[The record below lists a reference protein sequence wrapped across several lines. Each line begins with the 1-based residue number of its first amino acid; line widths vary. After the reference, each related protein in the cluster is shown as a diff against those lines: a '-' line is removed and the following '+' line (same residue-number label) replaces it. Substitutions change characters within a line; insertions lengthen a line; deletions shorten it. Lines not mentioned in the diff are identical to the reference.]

1 VCLEQV
7 TSAAKER
14 IMPQAIQFVLNG
26 RPSEIDVDPRRPLLW
41 VLRTDLGLTG
51 TKYGCGERE
60 CGACTVLLDGR
71 PVFACRTPV
80 RSVQGREVTT
90 VEGLEKDGKLH
101 PVQQAFA
108 DHVEE
113 TERPDGLYDEMS
125 QEASHVAARASRLR
139 ADHPAIT
146 AALAES
152 RQRLGEPLGS
162 EADVDAVRDD
172 LQRLMGRIVRHRQG
186 GADLV
191 WEAYAIDIGGA
202 G

>member
-1 VCLEQV
+1 
-7 TSAAKER
+7 
-14 IMPQAIQFVLNG
+14 MPQAIQFVLNG

-90 VEGLEKDGKLH
+90 IEGLEKDGKLH

-108 DHVEE
+108 DHDALQCGFCTPGLVMGAVGLLM
-113 TERPDGLYDEMS
+113 RNPDPTPGAIREGLEGHLCRCGTHVRVI
-125 QEASHVAARASRLR
+125 EAVQAAAR
-139 ADHPAIT
+139 T
-146 AALAES
+146 LAED
-152 RQRLGEPLGS
+152 RP
-162 EADVDAVRDD
+162 
-172 LQRLMGRIVRHRQG
+172 
-186 GADLV
+186 
-191 WEAYAIDIGGA
+191 
-202 G
+202 